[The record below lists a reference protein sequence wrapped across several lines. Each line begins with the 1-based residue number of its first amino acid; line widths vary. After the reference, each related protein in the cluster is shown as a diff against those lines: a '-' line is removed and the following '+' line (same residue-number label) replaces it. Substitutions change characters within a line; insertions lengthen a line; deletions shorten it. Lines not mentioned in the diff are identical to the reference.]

1 MSKLRTNTRAKDLPI
16 GAFFYGGHSGDD
28 IGNEICDKTVFQ
40 RIKES
45 DYVKKVKCYYT
56 EHRRKE
62 DRRHNI
68 ILTVRIDCGEIY
80 SLSQDDPV
88 HHIEDDILLVG
99 GKA

>member
-1 MSKLRTNTRAKDLPI
+1 MSTKITNTRAKDLPI
-16 GAFFYGGHSGDD
+16 GAFFYGGYSGDD
-28 IGNEICDKTVFQ
+28 VGNEIRDETVFQ

-45 DYVKKVKCYYT
+45 DYVKKVKCYHT

-88 HHIEDDILLVG
+88 HHIQEDLLLVR
-99 GKA
+99 GKS